1 MFNFKTLSIGY
12 LFVIISLFFYSFT
25 QVDLSLTLSEAS
37 WWQVVQKFF
46 QQIGYF
52 NRPLSA
58 VLYSVIVISMF
69 VFYILFLRLA
79 RVNLID
85 KKQLWILILI
95 TTAILT
101 FSYNAF
107 SYDLFNYIF
116 DAKIVTFYQ
125 QNPYVHKALDYLGD
139 PMLSFMHWT
148 HRYYPYGP
156 IWLALTVPLSYIG
169 FNVFL
174 PTFFM
179 FKILTSVCFLGT
191 AYFIGKILKN
201 VSPKKE
207 VFGIAFFALNPLVLI
222 ESLVSSHNDAV
233 MMFLAIFAVY
243 LLFINKYIFSFVFLM
258 LSIGVKFATG
268 ILIPVFLL
276 FFIQKKNFTKERFL
290 NMLFFAMFIPLI
302 LVVIRT
308 NFQPWYLLFI
318 LPLAS
323 LIPSK
328 SYAAGVALIL
338 SFFALAQYLPYIYIG
353 DWNEPIPQILF
364 WLTIGGFIIYLSYCS
379 IAKLLSWNR
388 K

>member
-37 WWQVVQKFF
+37 WWQTVQKFF

-69 VFYILFLRLA
+69 TFYILFLKLA
-79 RVNLID
+79 RVNLIN

-125 QNPYVHKALDYLGD
+125 QNPYIHKALDYLGD

-156 IWLALTVPLSYIG
+156 IWLALTIPLSYIG

-191 AYFIGKILKN
+191 AYFIGKILKI

-207 VFGIAFFALNPLVLI
+207 VLGIAFFALNPLVLI
-222 ESLVSSHNDAV
+222 ESLVSSHNDIS

-243 LLFINKYIFSFVFLM
+243 LALMNKYIFSLISIL
-258 LSIGVKFATG
+258 LSVGIKFATG

-276 FFIQKKNFTKERFL
+276 FFIQKKNISKEGFL
-290 NMLFFAMFIPLI
+290 NILFFAMFIPLI

-308 NFQPWYLLFI
+308 NFQPWYLMLI
-318 LPLAS
+318 LPFAS

-328 SYAAGVALIL
+328 SYAMGAGLIL

-353 DWNEPIPQILF
+353 DWNEPIPQILL
-364 WLTIGGFIIYLSYCS
+364 WLTIGGFLIYLFYCS
-379 IAKLLSWNR
+379 IARLLNWDR